1 MKNSFGFPLD
11 NPPETRDSLGMEN
24 ADLRRRECPDCR
36 GSGVEAIPCM
46 CGAYA
51 AEHGCGGI
59 KGERTCERCQG
70 TGNKKEG

>member
-1 MKNSFGFPLD
+1 
-11 NPPETRDSLGMEN
+11 MEN